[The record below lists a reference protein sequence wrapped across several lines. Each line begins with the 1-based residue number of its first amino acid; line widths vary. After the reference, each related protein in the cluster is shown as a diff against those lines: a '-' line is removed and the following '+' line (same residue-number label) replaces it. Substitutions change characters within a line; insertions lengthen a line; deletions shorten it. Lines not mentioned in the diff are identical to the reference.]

1 MTTTETKTTDL
12 EKLLPEREITIAGE
26 AITVRP
32 FFFGQLP
39 KAVKLLRPIA
49 EALRETGIASLDGN
63 SLALAPDWAL
73 RLPQLFED
81 AGEPLVEFVA
91 FAVGKPRAWFDTL
104 AADEGVKLTRAVF
117 EANASFFVE
126 KIAPLVGMQPVAVA
140 TETGAPS
147 SPDSYLPAT
156 PGKLFGDTP

>member
-1 MTTTETKTTDL
+1 MTTTETKTTDI
-12 EKLLPEREITIAGE
+12 EKLLPEREITIGGE
-26 AITVRP
+26 AIVVRP

-49 EALRETGIASLDGN
+49 EALRETGIASIDGEW
-63 SLALAPDWAL
+63 LALAKDWAL
-73 RLPQLFED
+73 KLPQLLEE
-81 AGEPLVEFVA
+81 AGEPLVAFVA

-126 KIAPLVGMQPVAVA
+126 RIAPLVGLKAA
-140 TETGAPS
+140 SETATGAPS
-147 SPDSYLPAT
+147 SQDSYLPAT
-156 PGKLFGDTP
+156 PGTLFEATP

>member
-1 MTTTETKTTDL
+1 LSEKTTTDL

-49 EALRETGIASLDGN
+49 EALRETGIASLEGN
-63 SLALAPDWAL
+63 GLALAPDWAL
-73 RLPQLFED
+73 RLPQLFEE
-81 AGEPLVEFVA
+81 AGEPLVAFVA
-91 FAVGKPRAWFDTL
+91 FAVGKPREWFDTL
-104 AADEGVKLTRAVF
+104 EADEGVKLTKAVF
-117 EANASFFVE
+117 ESNASFFASRV
-126 KIAPLVGMQPVAVA
+126 APLVGLVAAGA
-140 TETGAPS
+140 TATGAPS

-156 PGKLFGDTP
+156 PGTLFGATP

>member
-49 EALRETGIASLDGN
+49 EALRETGIASIEGN
-63 SLALAPDWAL
+63 GLSLAPDWAL
-73 RLPQLFED
+73 RLPQLFEE
-81 AGEPLVEFVA
+81 AGEPLVAFVA
-91 FAVGKPRAWFDTL
+91 FAVGKPREWFDTL
-104 AADEGVKLTRAVF
+104 AADEGVKMTRAVF

-126 KIAPLVGMQPVAVA
+126 RIAPLVGMQPVAVA
-140 TETGAPS
+140 TETGAAS
-147 SPDSYLPAT
+147 SQDSYLPAT